1 MGLAGTTDPSVYEG
15 LRDVLQRQ
23 LEVTTV
29 TYQPDS
35 IRKRSLRAEV
45 APERVEPPTGP
56 ESPTLDVEWRF
67 TGGESRY
74 RIHYADPNTGFSCG
88 WHRDEDHPDL
98 GAVHFQYED
107 PETGGTT
114 HESARVESSVPTEIL
129 WRAVERLFEQ
139 RLPSLTADS

>member
-23 LEVTTV
+23 PEVTTV

-35 IRKRSLRAEV
+35 IRKRFLRAGV
-45 APERVEPPTGP
+45 GPDRVDPPTGP

-67 TGGESRY
+67 ADGESQY

-88 WHRDEDHPDL
+88 WHRDGDHPDL
-98 GAVHFQYED
+98 GAVHFQYEA
-107 PETGGTT
+107 PETGETT
-114 HESARVESSVPTEIL
+114 HESATFESNVPTEIL

-139 RLPSLTADS
+139 RLPSLFDGR

>member
-15 LRDVLQRQ
+15 LRDVLRRQ
-23 LEVTTV
+23 PEVTTV

-35 IRKRSLRAEV
+35 IGKRSLRAEI
-45 APERVEPPTGP
+45 APERVDPPTAP

-67 TGGESRY
+67 ADGDSQY

-107 PETGGTT
+107 PGTGGTT
-114 HESARVESSVPTEIL
+114 HESARFESSVPTEIL